1 MGKIKDLDNK
11 ALIYLYVEA
20 QLDMAYDTSRRG
32 KKKQLDKI
40 EKLGNEI
47 VKRGL
52 LLEDDAEKLL
62 YY

>member
-1 MGKIKDLDNK
+1 MNRIKDFDNK
-11 ALIYLYVEA
+11 TLIFLYVEA
-20 QLDMAYDTSRRG
+20 QLNMAYDTSRRG

-52 LLEDDAEKLL
+52 LAEEDAEKLL